1 MAEGELRPMLNVAIL
16 GHSHDGKTTL
26 AEALLFAAGAIPRL
40 GNTDQGTA
48 TLDYEP
54 EEQHRHISIQV
65 GVATLLWEGRRIT
78 LLDTPGFQDF
88 EGEVLGAL
96 AAADA
101 AVVTASA
108 AAGQV
113 SVGTEAA
120 WSHLTRRHLPRL
132 LVMTKLDKEHADFG
146 ATLSALQ
153 GRLSPRVVALEV
165 PIGQEHDFVGA
176 VDLLSGRAL
185 HFDDRGGHQEQAL
198 PAELEAEVAGRR
210 QELVEAICESDDA
223 LLEQYLDGQE
233 PSPEALLEAL
243 RRATLEAR
251 IAPLLVAA
259 PARALGARR
268 ILEVL
273 ASCLCRDEEPPSA
286 GPPQLLVFKTVA
298 DPFGKVS
305 YFRVMEGSLRA
316 DAHLANPRDGQ
327 EERIARPL
335 RPKGKTL
342 EPVDEL
348 RAGEIG
354 AATKLVH
361 TGTGDTLG
369 SKGCAQL
376 PTIQFPPTSYTMAI
390 RPKSKGD
397 EDKIHQGLL
406 HLVEE
411 DPTLRL
417 EQDPDTKETLLHGL
431 GDVHL
436 DVALERL
443 RRKYQVEAVL
453 ATPQVPYRESIRG
466 SARQQ
471 HRYKKQ
477 SGGAGLYGDCTLEIE
492 PVPRGEG
499 FVFEDRIVGGA
510 IPQPFRLSVEKGVR
524 QALEQGVLAGFPVAD
539 VKVRLVDGSTH
550 PVDGKDIAFQL
561 AGAMALREAVEQAG
575 PYLLEPVMDVEVV
588 VPQDHMGDVIGHL
601 NARRARIGGM
611 APGEDG
617 LETVAAQVPLAEMYR
632 FPIELRA
639 TTQGKGRYSMT
650 FSHYEEVPAPVAQ
663 PIVEAHRAALHS
675 KEMAAS

>member
-1 MAEGELRPMLNVAIL
+1 MLNVAIL

-26 AEALLFAAGAIPRL
+26 AEALLFAAGVIPRL
-40 GNTDQGTA
+40 GSTDQGTA

-65 GVATLLWEGRRIT
+65 GLATLPWEGRRIT

-96 AAADA
+96 EVADA

-108 AAGQV
+108 AAGQL

-120 WSHLTRRHLPRL
+120 WRQLAARALPRL
-132 LVMTKLDKEHADFG
+132 VVMTKLDKEHADFG
-146 ATLSALQ
+146 ATLSVLQ
-153 GRLSPRVVALEV
+153 AHLSPRVVALQV
-165 PIGQEHDFVGA
+165 PIGQEHDFAGA
-176 VDLLSGRAL
+176 VDLLTGRAL
-185 HFDDRGGHQEQAL
+185 RFDERGGHPEQD
-198 PAELEAEVAGRR
+198 PPPELAAEVSRRR

-223 LLEQYLDGQE
+223 LLEEYLEGQE
-233 PSPEALLEAL
+233 PSPERLVEAL

-251 IAPLLVAA
+251 LAPLLVAA

-268 ILEVL
+268 TLEAL
-273 ASCLCRDEEPPSA
+273 GSCLFGAEAEPAS
-286 GPPQLLVFKTVA
+286 GPLRLRVFKTVA

-305 YFRVMEGSLRA
+305 YFRVMGGTLRG
-316 DAHLANPRDGQ
+316 DAHLVNPRTGQ

-335 RPKGKTL
+335 RPKGKVL

-348 RAGEIG
+348 VAGEIG
-354 AATKLVH
+354 AATKLLH

-369 SKGCAQL
+369 PKGCAEL
-376 PTIQFPPTSYTMAI
+376 AEIRFPATSYTMAI

-397 EDKIHQGLL
+397 EDKIHQGLVHVL
-406 HLVEE
+406 EE

-417 EQDPDTKETLLHGL
+417 ERDPATKETLLHGL

-436 DVALERL
+436 DVTLERL

-453 ATPQVPYRESIRG
+453 ATPQVPYQESIRG
-466 SARQQ
+466 TARQQ

-492 PVPRGEG
+492 PVLRGEG

-510 IPQPFRLSVEKGVR
+510 IPQTFRLSVEKGVR
-524 QALEQGVLAGFPVAD
+524 QTLEQGVLAGFPLAD

-561 AGAMALREAVEQAG
+561 AGAMAMREAVEQAG

-611 APGEDG
+611 MPADDG
-617 LETVAAQVPLAEMYR
+617 LEKVAAQVPLAEMYR

-650 FSHYEEVPAPVAQ
+650 FSHYEEVPAQVAQ
-663 PIVEAHRAALHS
+663 PIIEAHRAAMHS
-675 KEMAAS
+675 KEAAAS